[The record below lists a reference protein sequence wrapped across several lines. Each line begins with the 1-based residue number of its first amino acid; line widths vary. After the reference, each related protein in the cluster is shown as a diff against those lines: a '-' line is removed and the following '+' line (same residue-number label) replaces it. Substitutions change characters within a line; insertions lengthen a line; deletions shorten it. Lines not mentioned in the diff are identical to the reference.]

1 MDYSAVGNSLEAAL
15 GTQLP
20 RILGAIAILII
31 GWIAAVVVRG
41 GVRRLLGLTRLNA
54 RVAETTDQKL
64 DLEGGFAAGAF
75 WLIILVTLIGVFN
88 SLDLVLASGPFEVL
102 VRQIA
107 GYLPHLVAGIVLVLI
122 AWLAAVALRAIVN
135 RVLDASG
142 LDEKLSASA
151 GMQPMRRSVG
161 NMLFWLVILLFLPA
175 ILDAFDLSGLLDPIR
190 AMVGKAL
197 SILPNV
203 FGAFVIGFVGWL
215 IGKVL
220 AGLVTN
226 ILAAAGAD
234 EGAHRLGLDANVKI
248 SNVVGT
254 VVLIFV
260 FVPALIAALEVLRIE
275 SISKPATDM
284 LGKMLAAVPNILAAA
299 LILVVTYYLA
309 KWAAALLARLLTGIG
324 FDTLPE
330 KLGMASAFAGGTP
343 PSRLVFIL
351 VVFFAMLFATVEAA
365 NRLEFS
371 QVRDVVAL
379 FIKFGG
385 NVLLGVVVLVIGFW
399 LANLAHDA
407 IRRADTTH
415 SEGLATIARVAI
427 LALVIAMGLRAMGV
441 ADDIVSLAFLLTF
454 GAVAVAVALSF
465 GLGGREAAGRQME
478 YWLSKLRKDR

>member
-1 MDYSAVGNSLEAAL
+1 MDYSAVGNSLETAL

-20 RILGAIAILII
+20 RILGAIAISSSV
-31 GWIAAVVVRG
+31 GSQQSSCAA

-88 SLDLVLASGPFEVL
+88 SLDLVLRPARSRSWSG
-102 VRQIA
+102 RSRDT
-107 GYLPHLVAGIVLVLI
+107 LPHLVAGIVLVLI

-151 GMQPMRRSVG
+151 GMQPMRKSVG

-175 ILDAFDLSGLLDPIR
+175 ILDAYDLSGLLDPIR

-234 EGAHRLGLDANVKI
+234 QGAHRLGLDANVRI

-284 LGKMLAAVPNILAAA
+284 LGKMLAAVPNIL
-299 LILVVTYYLA
+299 
-309 KWAAALLARLLTGIG
+309 
-324 FDTLPE
+324 
-330 KLGMASAFAGGTP
+330 P
-343 PSRLVFIL
+343 PR
-351 VVFFAMLFATVEAA
+351 
-365 NRLEFS
+365 
-371 QVRDVVAL
+371 
-379 FIKFGG
+379 
-385 NVLLGVVVLVIGFW
+385 
-399 LANLAHDA
+399 
-407 IRRADTTH
+407 
-415 SEGLATIARVAI
+415 
-427 LALVIAMGLRAMGV
+427 
-441 ADDIVSLAFLLTF
+441 
-454 GAVAVAVALSF
+454 
-465 GLGGREAAGRQME
+465 
-478 YWLSKLRKDR
+478 